1 MLVSPRRF
9 IGALALVLVVMS
21 GAAAAQSTR
30 TPFDRLALDSPE
42 AAVARFV
49 DAYRQRDYVTV
60 YWILSP
66 AAQKAWTDDFYVFNM
81 EPLIAKLP
89 AGRQSEILM
98 TGIPPMDQWDQQDG
112 SWLFDRIMVTS
123 EAAGALPVQMPQNGT
138 AGKPQPRADGAVTIG
153 FGQGATAVKFRLV
166 RAPSGQWRVFSVSAG
181 GGNPDRAP
189 WGLGKT
195 D

>member
-9 IGALALVLVVMS
+9 VGALALVLVVMS

-49 DAYRQRDYVTV
+49 DAYRQHDYVTV

-66 AAQKAWTDDFYVFNM
+66 AAQKAWTDDFYAFNM

-98 TGIPPMDQWDQQDG
+98 AGIPPMDQWDQQDV
-112 SWLFDRIMVTS
+112 SWLFDRVMVTA
-123 EAAGALPVQMPQNGT
+123 EAAGALPVQMPKDGA
-138 AGKPQPRADGAVTIG
+138 AGSPQPRADGAVTIG
-153 FGQGATAVKFRLV
+153 FGQGTAAVKFRLV

>member
-1 MLVSPRRF
+1 VSLRRI
-9 IGALALVLVVMS
+9 IGALVLGLVMVA
-21 GAAAAQSTR
+21 GDAAAQTGR
-30 TPFDRLALDSPE
+30 TPFERLPLDSPE

-66 AAQKAWTDDFYVFNM
+66 AAQKAWTDDFYAFNM

-89 AGRQSEILM
+89 DRRASEIM
-98 TGIPPMDQWDQQDG
+98 RTAFPPMNQWDQTDV
-112 SWLFDRIMVTS
+112 SWVFDHVMV
-123 EAAGALPVQMPQNGT
+123 AAGAVGALPVKMPQDGA
-138 AGKPQPRADGAVTIG
+138 AGKPQPRPDGAVTIG
-153 FGQGATAVKFRLV
+153 FGQGAAAVKFRLV

-189 WGLGKT
+189 WGLGKV